1 MLLKFQGRQT
11 FLFSRLIP
19 IVSGMLLIAST
30 CLAIDVSI
38 EAVSESSLVL
48 EASSQNKTV
57 LPATIS
63 DFLKGNPKQDWLYA
77 QDPFFR
83 TSYQTF
89 QENVPDL
96 QSFFK
101 SYTYLVLMSDGIA
114 AHSFDKLVTCLDEDG
129 FEIVSC
135 VVFKH
140 DKNSNKAFWSYQSNT
155 FPLEWF
161 RLIDMLLNEKDSV
174 LFFLRDTRACEDN
187 FPTACARLLH
197 LKGHAMNKKREH
209 WHIRKRIGAGSGL
222 FRYIHSPDNPT
233 SMIREWGVALNEN
246 QRQQLLIDGLQGQTI
261 SQTDLAEVKEQI
273 YKHVEPHD
281 LNYLKTKQRL
291 SSYAE
296 TLPSHLKEEFLVFVN
311 DDKKHWQEFLDFVKQ
326 NQLEIPEWDLITLCG
341 NRSTPGLPIR
351 PMSE

>member
-1 MLLKFQGRQT
+1 M
-11 FLFSRLIP
+11 
-19 IVSGMLLIAST
+19 AST
-30 CLAIDVSI
+30 CLATDASTD
-38 EAVSESSLVL
+38 AVSESSFVL
-48 EASSQNKTV
+48 EASSQKKT
-57 LPATIS
+57 LIPTTIADS
-63 DFLKGNPKQDWLYA
+63 LKGNPKQDWLYA

-83 TSYQTF
+83 ISYQTF
-89 QENVPDL
+89 HENVPDL
-96 QSFFK
+96 QNFFK

-114 AHSFDKLVTCLDEDG
+114 AHTFDKLVTCLDEDG

-174 LFFLRDTRACEDN
+174 LFFLRDIRAGEDN
-187 FPTACARLLH
+187 SPTACARLLQ
-197 LKGHAMNKKREH
+197 LKGHAMNNKREH

-233 SMIREWGVALNEN
+233 SMIREWGVVLNDN
-246 QRQQLLIDGLQGQTI
+246 QRQQLLVEGLQGQKI
-261 SQTDLAEVKEQI
+261 SQAGLEDVRKQI
-273 YKHVEPHD
+273 YKQVEPHD
-281 LNYLKTKQRL
+281 LNYQNTKQRL
-291 SSYAE
+291 RAYAE
-296 TLPSHLKEEFLVFVN
+296 TLPSPLKEEFLVFVN

-326 NQLEIPEWDLITLCG
+326 NRLEIPEWDLITLCG
-341 NRSTPGLPIR
+341 NRSIPGLPIR